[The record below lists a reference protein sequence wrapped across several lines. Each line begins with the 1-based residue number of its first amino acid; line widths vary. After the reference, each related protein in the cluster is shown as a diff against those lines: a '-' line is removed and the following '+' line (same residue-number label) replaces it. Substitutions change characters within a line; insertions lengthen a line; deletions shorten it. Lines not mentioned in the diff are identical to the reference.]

1 VQVGAQ
7 NTDAELQSRNL
18 LLSPGAEINTK
29 PELEIYADDVKC
41 SHGATTGQLDKDA
54 MFYLRARGISQL
66 EARGML
72 VTAFTQEIIEQ
83 IGSAEL
89 RKPVEAAV
97 EQRLAHA
104 DLEPLS

>member
-1 VQVGAQ
+1 
-7 NTDAELQSRNL
+7 
-18 LLSPGAEINTK
+18 
-29 PELEIYADDVKC
+29 
-41 SHGATTGQLDKDA
+41 
-54 MFYLRARGISQL
+54 
-66 EARGML
+66 ML

-89 RKPVEAAV
+89 RKPVAAAV